1 MKGDNNRLSSNSIG
15 IAGVS
20 SDAKV
25 VVNDFAHNNVVSSSI
40 SNSEFQNGNNL
51 SNKNYQ

>member
-1 MKGDNNRLSSNSIG
+1 MGFKNLCYTIG

-20 SDAKV
+20 SGAKV

-40 SNSEFQNGNNL
+40 SNAEFQNGDNS